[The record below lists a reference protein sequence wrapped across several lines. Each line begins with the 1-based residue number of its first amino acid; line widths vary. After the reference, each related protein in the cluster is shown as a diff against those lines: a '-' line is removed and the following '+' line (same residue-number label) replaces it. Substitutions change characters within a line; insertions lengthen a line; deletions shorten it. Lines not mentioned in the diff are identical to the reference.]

1 MSVVDLRW
9 QRLGRAWKRHG
20 ELTRQSPSRM
30 GMWHPCPPAHTH
42 CSSRIHGIFIIW
54 QAVVND
60 KGVYRLQRWR
70 PQALD
75 AYRTDFF
82 HFARART
89 HCSARHP
96 RRVRMHY
103 FLRARSACIL
113 LRMCACV
120 LCVAMERGERS
131 DTLYMY
137 ESGIPQRSRT
147 LRLKAHRSLN
157 WQPVFICEAFSHFAG
172 DRFETRSRQPRIN
185 TVSTT
190 YQHRINTVSTLY
202 QHYTNYTDRAP
213 RASESRLSAPGV
225 P

>member
-1 MSVVDLRW
+1 MVVSVVDLRW

-60 KGVYRLQRWR
+60 KGVFRLQRWR

-89 HCSARHP
+89 HYSARHP

-113 LRMCACV
+113 LRMCARV
-120 LCVAMERGERS
+120 LRVAMERGERS

-137 ESGIPQRSRT
+137 ESGIRSR
-147 LRLKAHRSLN
+147 LRSPLSLRMHDTFLCVLSVICFHSPGGRLGN
-157 WQPVFICEAFSHFAG
+157 GAGALFI
-172 DRFETRSRQPRIN
+172 
-185 TVSTT
+185 
-190 YQHRINTVSTLY
+190 
-202 QHYTNYTDRAP
+202 
-213 RASESRLSAPGV
+213 
-225 P
+225 